1 MRSLQDVAMKG
12 KTMNPETHFSDLRK
26 HVDSGGAVSILEQAA
41 LDAWEAG
48 NSWEASQYLSYQDLV
63 SSGGLADAP

>member
-1 MRSLQDVAMKG
+1 MK
-12 KTMNPETHFSDLRK
+12 PEVFFADLRK
-26 HVDSGGAVSILEQAA
+26 HVDEGGAISILERSA